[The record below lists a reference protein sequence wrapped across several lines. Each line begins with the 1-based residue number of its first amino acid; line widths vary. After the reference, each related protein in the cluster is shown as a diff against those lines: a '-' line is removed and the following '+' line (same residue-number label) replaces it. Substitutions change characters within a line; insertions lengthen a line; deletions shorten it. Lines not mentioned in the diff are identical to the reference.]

1 MSWETHYIGR
11 DLCISTH
18 TGAGTMQAYGEKR
31 LAEIQEEYDQFIEML
46 IREYDSEYGI
56 RVYRI

>member
-1 MSWETHYIGR
+1 MSWESHFIGR
-11 DLCISTH
+11 HICVSTH
-18 TGAGTMQAYGEKR
+18 TGAGSMQRYGEKR
-31 LAEIQEEYDQFIEML
+31 LAELIEEYDQFVEML